1 MDALSLAITELG
13 NHMTDA
19 GVAKQAW
26 LGAGL
31 GLGSGSGLGLGVGV
45 GLGLR
50 VGLHQEAD
58 RRLLAAAPQVG
69 AREAERIVEAHLAR
83 VAG

>member
-1 MDALSLAITELG
+1 M
-13 NHMTDA
+13 
-19 GVAKQAW
+19 
-26 LGAGL
+26 
-31 GLGSGSGLGLGVGV
+31 
-45 GLGLR
+45 GLR
-50 VGLHQEAD
+50 VGLHQQAD